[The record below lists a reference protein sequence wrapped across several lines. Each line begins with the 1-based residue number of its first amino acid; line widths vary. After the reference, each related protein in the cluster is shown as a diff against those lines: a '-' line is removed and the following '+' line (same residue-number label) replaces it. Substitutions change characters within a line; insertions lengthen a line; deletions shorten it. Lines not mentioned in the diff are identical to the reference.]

1 MDAQRFADTIKR
13 KYIFVAGIAYPFR
26 GCIRFSALRCA
37 DRAGSALFDA
47 FQGVAQH
54 CVHQAP
60 ERSIVVRALSAFVKI
75 GAGGYVSKN
84 ESFTYVH
91 VGLPSDAAMVL
102 V

>member
-13 KYIFVAGIAYPFR
+13 KYIFLAGVAHPFGR
-26 GCIRFSALRCA
+26 CIRFSALRCA
-37 DRAGSALFDA
+37 ERTGSAPLDA

-54 CVHQAP
+54 CEHQAP

-91 VGLPSDAAMVL
+91 VGVPSEASMVI